1 MSDRVY
7 EYVKQVPQKVWLT
20 VEGIT
25 TLQHSSPV
33 YLIKSGIITLTSP
46 TNEITRC
53 LVPNK
58 FINHQ
63 AEDR

>member
-33 YLIKSGIITLTSP
+33 YLIKSGKVSYATQNL
-46 TNEITRC
+46 
-53 LVPNK
+53 
-58 FINHQ
+58 
-63 AEDR
+63 